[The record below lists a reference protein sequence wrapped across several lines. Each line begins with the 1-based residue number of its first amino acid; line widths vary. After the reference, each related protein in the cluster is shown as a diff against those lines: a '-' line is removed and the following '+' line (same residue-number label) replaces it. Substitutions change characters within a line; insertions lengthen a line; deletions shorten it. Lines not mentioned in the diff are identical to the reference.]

1 MQLNNENFINCF
13 VSFCTTNTTIFTE
26 LALQKWRNFI
36 VYALRLRQQC
46 TNLLPCV
53 IRCQYSRKSLQWR
66 CVGVKALRIAVIST
80 VYSTACSD
88 WQRKKHRWSALLTFG
103 RGTTDAGGF
112 PAHMTRNAESVC
124 LNITIMSALTPGE
137 ARTVATTAP
146 TSLFSDVSAWYVED
160 VKTSS
165 PSSRS
170 TCTLTTAVAVWDGVP
185 ASDAFTRRRY
195 SRWSVNITE
204 RSKLITPSVG
214 WM

>member
-1 MQLNNENFINCF
+1 MKTSLIALSLSVPQIQRYSLSWHCKSDVISLSMRWGYVNSAPIYCH
-13 VSFCTTNTTIFTE
+13 VLSDVNT
-26 LALQKWRNFI
+26 AASHYNGDAW
-36 VYALRLRQQC
+36 ALRHWESPSSRQFIQQLVQ
-46 TNLLPCV
+46 TDSEKNIDGPHYWPLGGEQLMPV
-53 IRCQYSRKSLQWR
+53 DSPHIWPVMQ
-66 CVGVKALRIAVIST
+66 KAFL
-80 VYSTACSD
+80 
-88 WQRKKHRWSALLTFG
+88 
-103 RGTTDAGGF
+103 
-112 PAHMTRNAESVC
+112 C